1 MKLITLRL
9 NQLTM
14 KTYSYEAPLTEE
26 DYLQMEENILSSGKG
41 PGENDDLNGSKF
53 ESVDYEAL

>member
-1 MKLITLRL
+1 
-9 NQLTM
+9 M
-14 KTYSYEAPLTEE
+14 KTSSYEAPLAEGE
-26 DYLQMEENILSSGKG
+26 CLQMEESILSGGKG